1 VAFWDLARK
10 SLVIGITSDAPLVL
24 AAIGFA
30 LLYRLTG
37 LINVAYSE
45 TSPWRV
51 SRDVGQHHLRLNF
64 YVTLIPTA
72 LLAGLFSVLTYF
84 VIFRPAKQRKAGVVE
99 TIIIS
104 FGLSIFL
111 RYGLQFIFGFE
122 FRYYDVPVPK
132 SVSLLGVG
140 VSPSGSPRWVPPWPC
155 PAADLVHPE
164 VQARRS
170 DPGPGR
176 RREAGP
182 GERDQPPAVTVL
194 IWFIAGMAGGLAG
207 AFYGVNTSCRAWL
220 GWDQFLFIL
229 LVVIIGGAKG
239 IGGVFIAGLATGV
252 VISFLELVPGLNATT
267 VYAQVIV
274 IALFM
279 VILKARG
286 TGCSRREGVGAMNL
300 DWLSQYTV
308 TVLILIVTTGR
319 PRAAA
324 PPADGAGG
332 DRQLWHR
339 RFYGVGMY
347 AFGMFL
353 VHVPWP
359 ESWGCSGRS

>member
-1 VAFWDLARK
+1 MSTDIDRSGASGAQPDTGQGPAGWLQVLRKPYVKWPVLVAVLAVLVAFWDLARK

-45 TSPWRV
+45 TITMGAYLGMWV
-51 SRDVGQHHLRLNF
+51 NTTFGLNF

-84 VIFRPAKQRKAGVVE
+84 AIFRPAKQRKAGVVE

-140 VSPSGSPRWVPPWPC
+140 VSPFRLTALGTTLGLALLLIWFIRKSRLGVQIRALAGDEKLAQVSGINP
-155 PAADLVHPE
+155 L
-164 VQARRS
+164 
-170 DPGPGR
+170 
-176 RREAGP
+176 
-182 GERDQPPAVTVL
+182 AVTVL

-286 TGCSRREGVGAMNL
+286 NRLLE
-300 DWLSQYTV
+300 
-308 TVLILIVTTGR
+308 
-319 PRAAA
+319 
-324 PPADGAGG
+324 AGK
-332 DRQLWHR
+332 
-339 RFYGVGMY
+339 V
-347 AFGMFL
+347 
-353 VHVPWP
+353 
-359 ESWGCSGRS
+359 